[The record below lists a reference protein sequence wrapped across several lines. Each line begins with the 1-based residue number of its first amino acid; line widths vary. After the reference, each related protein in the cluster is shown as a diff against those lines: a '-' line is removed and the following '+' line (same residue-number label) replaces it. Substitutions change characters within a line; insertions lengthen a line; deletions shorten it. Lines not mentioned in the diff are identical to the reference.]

1 MRQTI
6 ELARYDL
13 RQSYGV
19 DQVQSVLLEEEV
31 LVEVVREPVQQH
43 WLQLLVAD
51 RPQFEEAAREEAREE
66 EEVMEE
72 EDWELKLQHL
82 SLLRLVVEHVE
93 QQAP

>member
-31 LVEVVREPVQQH
+31 LVEAVREPVQQH

-51 RPQFEEAAREEAREE
+51 RP
-66 EEVMEE
+66 
-72 EDWELKLQHL
+72 
-82 SLLRLVVEHVE
+82 
-93 QQAP
+93 